1 MEPNCV
7 TFRNNK
13 VRGMLFNNPVG
24 RYTPV
29 NPYALGYTQ
38 QELDMRRK
46 AEILQYNKTSNGRL
60 TKTQAWV
67 NVVAGS
73 TQRRRY
79 SSYYIKSL
87 VDGSNS
93 QCPLDIA
100 IPTLSTSSGVPG
112 PPILL
117 YYDAAIPLYNY
128 STGQNAYGTQPD
140 QSTATWLTR
149 FDTDFM
155 KSNSEQNIFTLNI
168 PRNSTLEPVET
179 FTFTTS
185 VALYVSGYTVQNGGL
200 IEMSIPIQNL
210 SLSIV
215 FGGST
220 ITLAQSPI
228 ISFSTGFVQDVS
240 CTIPSPGQFAG
251 KIYVGEVTFSNITVA
266 TLIGNTYDF
275 YISYIPQIKLTD
287 INSASVAIITN
298 FKNNYLKMEQSNL
311 VFSKSP
317 SVDNINTF
325 VLTRAP
331 L

>member
-29 NPYALGYTQ
+29 NPYQLGYTQ

-46 AEILQYNKTSNGRL
+46 AEILQYNKTANGRL
-60 TKTQAWV
+60 KKTQAWV

-79 SSYYIKSL
+79 SSYYIRGL
-87 VDGSNS
+87 VDGENN
-93 QCPLDIA
+93 QCPQDIA

-128 STGQNAYGTQPD
+128 STGQNSLGTQP
-140 QSTATWLTR
+140 STTTSTWLTR
-149 FDTDFM
+149 FDTDVM

-168 PRNSTLEPVET
+168 PRNSVLEPSET
-179 FTFTTS
+179 FSFTTS
-185 VALYVSGYTVQNGGL
+185 VALYVSGYTTQNGGL

-215 FGGST
+215 FGSSM
-220 ITLAQSPI
+220 ITLAQTPTMT
-228 ISFSTGFVQDVS
+228 FSAGFLQDLS
-240 CTIPSPGQFAG
+240 GTIPSVGQFAG
-251 KIYVGEVTFSNITVA
+251 KIYMGEVTFSNIILS

-275 YISYIPQIKLTD
+275 YISYIPQIKLTN
-287 INSASVAIITN
+287 INSASLMIITN

-317 SVDNINTF
+317 SIDNINTF
-325 VLTRAP
+325 VLTGVP

>member
-7 TFRNNK
+7 IFRNNK
-13 VRGMLFNNPVG
+13 VRGMQFNNPVG

-29 NPYALGYTQ
+29 NPYQLGYTQ

-46 AEILQYNKTSNGRL
+46 AEILQYNKTSNMRL
-60 TKTQAWV
+60 KKTQAWV

-79 SSYYIKSL
+79 SSYYIKGI
-87 VDGSNS
+87 VDGSNN
-93 QCPLDIA
+93 QCPQDIA

-117 YYDAAIPLYNY
+117 YYDATIPLYNY
-128 STGQNAYGTQPD
+128 STGQNSFGTQPN
-140 QSTATWLTR
+140 TTTTTWLTR
-149 FDTDFM
+149 FDTDIM

-168 PRNSTLEPVET
+168 PRNSVLEPTET
-179 FTFTTS
+179 FSFTTS
-185 VALYVSGYTVQNGGL
+185 VALYFSGYTTQTGGL
-200 IEMSIPIQNL
+200 FEMSIPLQNL

-215 FGGST
+215 FGGET
-220 ITLAQSPI
+220 ITLAQTPI
-228 ISFSTGFVQDVS
+228 MTFSAGFVEDLSGAVS
-240 CTIPSPGQFAG
+240 SIGQFAG
-251 KIYVGEVTFSNITVA
+251 KIYMGEVTFSNIRIA

-275 YISYIPQIKLTD
+275 YISYIPQIKLTK
-287 INSASVAIITN
+287 INSASLIIITN

-325 VLTRAP
+325 VLTNAP
-331 L
+331 